1 MKVLV
6 TGATGFLGSHLCRE
20 LKKRNIDFCIIS
32 RNKSKNKWFIDNDI
46 KVYSLDL
53 TKEDGFSSLPDD
65 ITTVINL
72 AAATY
77 SKNNKIDYRD
87 SIVISKNISKWSKN
101 NGVSHFIHIS
111 SVTVDYKYLG
121 DYNKGK
127 KLSEEF
133 LRRSQGLPLTVIKP
147 SFICGFGSGQQEK
160 LNKLLKMLPIIPIFG
175 DNIKYPVYVD
185 DAVSAIINCSERPDI
200 TIGKTYDIA
209 NTEGVSIKDFF
220 RLSAECLG
228 KKPIFIRLPLMP
240 IFIVLRAIN
249 RLFPSFPIKANQL
262 INLYQITKV
271 DPKPAINELDF
282 SPQRFEDFIIKSIIK
297 E

>member
-20 LKKRNIDFCIIS
+20 LKKRKIDFCIIS
-32 RNKSKNKWFIDNDI
+32 RNQSKNKWFENNDI
-46 KVYSLDL
+46 KIYSLDL
-53 TKEDGFSSLPDD
+53 TKKEELSCLPND

-77 SKNNKIDYRD
+77 SKDNKIDFRD
-87 SIVISKNISKWSKN
+87 TVVMAENISSWAQN
-101 NGVSHFIHIS
+101 NLVSHFIHIS

-127 KLSEEF
+127 KLSEKF
-133 LRRSQGLPLTVIKP
+133 LRRCSGLPLTVIKP
-147 SFICGFGSGQQEK
+147 SFICGKGSGQQEK
-160 LNKLLKMLPIIPIFG
+160 LNKLLKILPIIPVFG
-175 DNIKYPVYVD
+175 DNIKYPVYVE

-228 KKPIFIRLPLMP
+228 KRPIFLRLPLMP
-240 IFIVLRAIN
+240 IFIVLKSIN
-249 RLFPSFPIKANQL
+249 RLFPSFPIKAYQL
-262 INLYQITKV
+262 INLYQITTV
-271 DPKPAINELDF
+271 DPDTAIRDLDF
-282 SPQRFEDFIIKSIIK
+282 SPQRFEDFIMKSIK
-297 E
+297 